1 PPPVI
6 VEHGVGLNRL
16 VTTHDASGPGTAR
29 RFAPRMHHE
38 ESSVFYPLER
48 GVCASDGRWISWKH
62 EFDTPLTNQ
71 YLKALQS
78 WIGLRWRRLC
88 LSRGEVI
95 WHHAFSFPF

>member
-1 PPPVI
+1 MWCR
-6 VEHGVGLNRL
+6 GLAQSFPLNMIPIFVR
-16 VTTHDASGPGTAR
+16 TTRIQPHE
-29 RFAPRMHHE
+29 RFFSPRKIEMI
-38 ESSVFYPLER
+38 LER
-48 GVCASDGRWISWKH
+48 GVCASDGRWIRWKH

-71 YLKALQS
+71 YLKGLQC